1 MVHVPNP
8 NDDLT
13 GYQRD
18 SPKKKLGTLRDNSAD
33 GGNGGGHGGGME
45 EKKDKY
51 VEKLKQERKLTS
63 GHRLRL
69 CDRSIKLKPKTLSQY
84 NLNANY

>member
-1 MVHVPNP
+1 
-8 NDDLT
+8 
-13 GYQRD
+13 
-18 SPKKKLGTLRDNSAD
+18 
-33 GGNGGGHGGGME
+33 ME

-63 GHRLRL
+63 GHWLRL